1 MIICVKNSSC
11 QKRRLACES
20 YLCSVS
26 SNLKFSPHF
35 VPKTFAQG
43 YCARFNFDEKFC
55 CMQQLYTVEQL
66 ITPYAI
72 PSQFLRRSQHLFIID
87 VEGNRLPALVA
98 VTSIYKN
105 RGAMFT
111 SYWLVFNWL
120 RLLLTEMRLH
130 LLPIDNISTVS
141 HLPVHSPY
149 TGTIIVILLF
159 FVFQQSRLHKHA

>member
-1 MIICVKNSSC
+1 
-11 QKRRLACES
+11 
-20 YLCSVS
+20 
-26 SNLKFSPHF
+26 
-35 VPKTFAQG
+35 
-43 YCARFNFDEKFC
+43 
-55 CMQQLYTVEQL
+55 MQQLYTVEQL
-66 ITPYAI
+66 IAPYAI

-87 VEGNRLPALVA
+87 VKGNRLPALVA

-105 RGAMFT
+105 RGTMFT

-120 RLLLTEMRLH
+120 RLLLTEMKLH

-159 FVFQQSRLHKHA
+159 FVFQQSRLHKHAWQSTTFISYSLQRNIGCDFTSIIHISSRYEEEG